1 MSPVRAMLDIRQRT
15 GYLFLGVMLG
25 HVILISAQ
33 VPSKSGP
40 RVLEAVALSVFSRV
54 QGATSAVTGAM
65 GSVWSGYV
73 DLRHVRQEN
82 EALRRQVADLQVRL
96 QEERAQALRA
106 GGLQRLLGFRSE
118 VSLPT
123 LAAEVIAGD
132 ATPGFQT
139 ITIDRGSRDG
149 VQRDMAVI
157 GPDGVIGRIIGDPV
171 AHASQV
177 QLIIG
182 KNAAAGAMLERTR
195 ASGLVT
201 GGAGDPPLALEYMS
215 NLADVQAG
223 DRVVTSGIDGIYPK
237 GFALGR
243 VESATRGTNLYQV
256 VTVRPAVDFTRLEEV
271 LVVLTP
277 PVTADREGKQ

>member
-1 MSPVRAMLDIRQRT
+1 MLEIRRRT
-15 GYLFLGVMLG
+15 GYLFVGVMLG
-25 HVILISAQ
+25 QVILISAQ
-33 VPSKSGP
+33 VPTRSGS
-40 RVLEAVALSVFSRV
+40 RVLQAVALSAFGSV
-54 QGATSAVTGAM
+54 QGAATALTGAV
-65 GSVWSGYV
+65 GAVWSGYV
-73 DLRHVRQEN
+73 DLRHVRQQN

-106 GGLQRLLGFRSE
+106 GGLQRLLGLQGE

-139 ITIDRGSRDG
+139 ITINRGSRDG
-149 VQRDMAVI
+149 VERDMAVI
-157 GPDGVIGRIIGDPV
+157 GPDGVIGRIVGDPV

-195 ASGLVT
+195 NAGLVV
-201 GGAGDPPLALEYMS
+201 GGAGDPPLALEYVS
-215 NLADVQAG
+215 NLTDVQVG

-243 VESATRGTNLYQV
+243 VASATRGTNLYQTV
-256 VTVRPAVDFTRLEEV
+256 KVRPAVDFSRLEEV

-277 PVTADREGKQ
+277 PVVAEREGRQ